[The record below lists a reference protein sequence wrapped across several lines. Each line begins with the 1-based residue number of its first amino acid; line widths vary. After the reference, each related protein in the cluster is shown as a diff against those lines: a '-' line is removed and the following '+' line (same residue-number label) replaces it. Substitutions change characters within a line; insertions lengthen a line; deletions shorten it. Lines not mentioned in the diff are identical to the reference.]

1 MATTSTISTAK
12 TLKTDVPVYAGSEL
26 ISFAVSEMP
35 PSIRIYS
42 YVNGVNV
49 TNFTGPVTTGALIA
63 DPIITDQLGT
73 AVGYLY
79 IPSTEGQYK
88 FLSGEIRI
96 TFGDSPNGVADCK
109 YISETVLMNHG
120 LNLVDT
126 EQGGTISL
134 RRTEKFRTD
143 NTGSSGDASTTTTRL
158 DPLSQTFS
166 VDESAYPLGLVLT
179 GIALFVS
186 AIDDK
191 FPLGVELRPMSGG
204 APSTTEYFSG
214 TSIFIAPANIPA
226 VPVPGQN
233 YQATNFTFDFP
244 VYLKP
249 GEYAFCVVTKSSKY
263 TLLSAKRGDGKIV
276 KNPFAGKLF
285 KAQNTGNWVGD
296 DNEDLTF
303 YLRKAKFETGTSTFE
318 LISPDIKQID
328 YNRIRLLSTDI
339 ALGDTAFAE
348 YKIVTT
354 NDSTNREQN
363 DAKVINAG
371 DALDIAGRQSTRD
384 QGDIKLQISITTKS
398 QDVSPILDK
407 QLIKSQVF
415 RTNITPYTTN
425 ISDSELN
432 SNNGDALARYIS
444 KVVTLTENLDSTGL
458 EVRMEVNR
466 KIGSD
471 IEVFARVIS
480 RNDKSYTAG
489 IASRP
494 WTRVPLALGQTK
506 SFAGT
511 DDAIF
516 TQEIYKLLEPGFEY
530 TVNKS
535 LSDTEGQSTSYD
547 DFFQYQIKV
556 VFYASNPVYLPKI
569 RKLIATS
576 LIA

>member
-12 TLKTDVPVYAGSEL
+12 TLKKDVPVYAGSEL

-35 PSIRIYS
+35 PLTRIYS

-63 DPIITDQLGT
+63 DPIVTDQLGT

-96 TFGDSPNGVADCK
+96 TFGDSPISVADCK

-120 LNLVDT
+120 LNLIDT

-134 RRTEKFRTD
+134 RRTEKFRAD
-143 NTGSSGDASTTTTRL
+143 NSGSSGDPSTSTTRL
-158 DPLSQTFS
+158 DPLSQTFN
-166 VDESAYPLGLVLT
+166 VDATAYPLGIVLT
-179 GIALFVS
+179 GVALFVS

-214 TSIFIAPANIPA
+214 TSIFVAPTNIPA

-249 GEYAFCVVTKSSKY
+249 GEYAFCVVTKSAKY
-263 TLLSAKRGDGKIV
+263 SLLSAKRGDGKIV
-276 KNPFAGKLF
+276 KNPFAGRLF

-339 ALGDTAFAE
+339 ALGDTAYAE
-348 YKIVTT
+348 YKIITT
-354 NDSTNREQN
+354 NDSADRDQN
-363 DAKVINAG
+363 EPSIINAG
-371 DALDIAGRQSTRD
+371 DALDIAGRQSIRD
-384 QGDIKLQISITTKS
+384 AGDVKLQISVTTKS
-398 QDVSPILDK
+398 SDVSPILDK
-407 QLIKSQVF
+407 QLIKAQVF
-415 RTNITPYTTN
+415 RTNITPYTTT
-425 ISDSELN
+425 ISDSELG
-432 SNNGDALARYIS
+432 SNNGDALSRYIS

-466 KIGSD
+466 KKGSD
-471 IEVFARVIS
+471 IEVFARVLS

-489 IASRP
+489 IAAKNWLRI
-494 WTRVPLALGQTK
+494 PLAAGQTK
-506 SFAGT
+506 SYAGT
-511 DDAIF
+511 DDTSF
-516 TQEIYKLLEPGFEY
+516 GLEIYKLLEPGFEY
-530 TVNKS
+530 TSNKG
-535 LSDTEGQSTSYD
+535 LSDTEQQESTYD

-556 VFYASNPVYLPKI
+556 VFYASDPVYLPKI

>member
-1 MATTSTISTAK
+1 
-12 TLKTDVPVYAGSEL
+12 
-26 ISFAVSEMP
+26 
-35 PSIRIYS
+35 
-42 YVNGVNV
+42 
-49 TNFTGPVTTGALIA
+49 
-63 DPIITDQLGT
+63 
-73 AVGYLY
+73 
-79 IPSTEGQYK
+79 
-88 FLSGEIRI
+88 
-96 TFGDSPNGVADCK
+96 
-109 YISETVLMNHG
+109 
-120 LNLVDT
+120 
-126 EQGGTISL
+126 
-134 RRTEKFRTD
+134 
-143 NTGSSGDASTTTTRL
+143 
-158 DPLSQTFS
+158 
-166 VDESAYPLGLVLT
+166 
-179 GIALFVS
+179 
-186 AIDDK
+186 
-191 FPLGVELRPMSGG
+191 
-204 APSTTEYFSG
+204 
-214 TSIFIAPANIPA
+214 
-226 VPVPGQN
+226 
-233 YQATNFTFDFP
+233 
-244 VYLKP
+244 
-249 GEYAFCVVTKSSKY
+249 
-263 TLLSAKRGDGKIV
+263 
-276 KNPFAGKLF
+276 LF